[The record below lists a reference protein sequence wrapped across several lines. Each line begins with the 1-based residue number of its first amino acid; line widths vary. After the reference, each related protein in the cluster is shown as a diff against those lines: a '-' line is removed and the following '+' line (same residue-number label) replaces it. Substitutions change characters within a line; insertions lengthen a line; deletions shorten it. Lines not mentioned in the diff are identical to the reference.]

1 MRALRLVAVAV
12 VLALLGL
19 LVWDVTH
26 GSGDKVAKKVDAG
39 KSVPAPTMRLPL
51 LDGNGRFDLAAQR
64 GKVVVVNFWASWC
77 GPCKKEARTFAAA
90 SRYWKSRGV
99 VFVGVNVQDFS
110 GRAKRFVN
118 RYGVDYI
125 VVRDGPGST
134 LGHWGVTGLP
144 ETFFVDK
151 RGRVVPPHIL
161 AAASAKQIDAGIK
174 RALDS

>member
-1 MRALRLVAVAV
+1 MRALRLVVVAA

-19 LVWDVTH
+19 LVWDVAH
-26 GSGDKVAKKVDAG
+26 RNGGEVAKKVDQGQA
-39 KSVPAPTMRLPL
+39 VRAPAMRLPL
-51 LDGNGRFDLAAQR
+51 MAGDGKFDLASMK

-77 GPCKKEARTFAAA
+77 TGCKEEADALDAAA
-90 SRYWKSRGV
+90 KRWKAKGV
-99 VFVGVNVQDFS
+99 EFVGVNVQDFR
-110 GRAKRFVN
+110 GAANKFLD
-118 RYGVDYI
+118 RYDVGYTI
-125 VVRDGPGST
+125 VRDGPGST

-161 AAASAKQIDAGIK
+161 AAASEKQLDAGIK